1 MKNPLNKL
9 LATLTIVLIS
19 NFTFAQISY
28 VIKGNSVN
36 VRVTPSL
43 NGKVLGTLQGGDIVS
58 VTNYENPEWYF
69 ISYYGTEGYI
79 ASKLLVRLE
88 DSEQYKDWEKQNA
101 STGDNPECENISP
114 TYDNDL
120 DNKLLI
126 HVGNNND
133 AVVKLMNY
141 SGNCIRIAYIK
152 SSDSYSMKNIPEGF
166 YYLKIA
172 YGKDFRKY
180 TKDGNCIVKFM
191 VDASYKQG
199 SEKLDYYKVKRPNTI
214 EGDYE
219 VEHWQLPSYELNLN
233 TEFTKGSFNTFR
245 SNKIT
250 EVDFNK

>member
-1 MKNPLNKL
+1 MKNSLNKL

-19 NFTFAQISY
+19 NFAFAQTSY
-28 VIKGNSVN
+28 VVKGNSVN
-36 VRVTPSL
+36 MRETPSL
-43 NGKVLGTLQGGDIVS
+43 QGRILAKIIGGETVS
-58 VTNYENPEWYF
+58 VTNTDNSEWYYA
-69 ISYYGTEGYI
+69 SWYGNKGYI
-79 ASKLLVRLE
+79 SSQLLIRLE
-88 DSEQYKDWEKQNA
+88 DSEQYKDWEKQDA

-126 HVGNNND
+126 HVGNNAD

-141 SGNCIRIAYIK
+141 TGDCIRIAYIK
-152 SSDSYSMKNIPEGF
+152 SGDSYSMKNIPEGF

-180 TKDGNCIVKFM
+180 TQNGNCIVKFM
-191 VDASYKQG
+191 IDPIYKRG

-219 VEHWQLPSYELNLN
+219 VEHWQLPSYELDLN